1 VIREHLKASVAI
13 VIADFI
19 VVVDL
24 RLVVRSVVRVVV
36 VIVVSIVVVST
47 SKSDWD
53 RKRLRAQCP
62 IFFECISGRKRGR
75 ASRRSGPRVNLHAR
89 TRCATH
95 C

>member
-24 RLVVRSVVRVVV
+24 HLVVRSVVRVVV

-62 IFFECISGRKRGR
+62 IFFECME
-75 ASRRSGPRVNLHAR
+75 
-89 TRCATH
+89 
-95 C
+95 